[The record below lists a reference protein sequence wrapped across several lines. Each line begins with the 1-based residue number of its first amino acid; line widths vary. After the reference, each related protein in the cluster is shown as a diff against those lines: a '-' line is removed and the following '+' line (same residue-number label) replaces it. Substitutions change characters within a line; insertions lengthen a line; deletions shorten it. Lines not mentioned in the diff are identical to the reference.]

1 MNIVILDE
9 YLVCRGN
16 LDFEAL
22 RQFGEVVSYPATARG
37 EAAERIGDAEAVFL
51 NRVVIDREVLSRCP
65 NLRFIGITATGYN
78 MIDLEA
84 AGEFGVTVC
93 NVPAYSTEA
102 VAQLTFALLL
112 EIACGVSTLSAH
124 VHAGNWRSPLDP
136 FVAEHRSFELCGKT
150 MGIVGMGD
158 IGYRVAQLA
167 NAFGMDV
174 LGYRRHPDRSL
185 ERENLHFCDLDDLLE
200 RSDVV
205 SVHCPLTS
213 ETRGLIGERELAR
226 MKDGAV
232 LLNTSRGPVLN
243 EAAVAAALD
252 SGKLYA
258 AGLDV
263 LSSEPPKEDNPLARH
278 PRCVVT
284 PHVAWTP
291 RETRARLIGVCVEN
305 LRCFLEGRPQNV
317 VNQKA

>member
-1 MNIVILDE
+1 MKIVILDE

-22 RQFGEVVSYPATARG
+22 QQFGEVVSYPTTARG
-37 EAAERIGDAEAVFL
+37 EAAGRIGDAEAIFL

-84 AGEFGVTVC
+84 ADEYGVTVC

-124 VHAGNWRSPLDP
+124 VHAGNWQSPLDP
-136 FVAEHRSFELCGKT
+136 FVADHRSFELYGKT

-185 ERENLHFCDLDDLLE
+185 ERENLRFCDLDTLLE

-205 SVHCPLTS
+205 SVHCPLTN
-213 ETRGLIGERELAR
+213 ETRGLIGERELSR

-232 LLNTSRGPVLN
+232 LLNTSRGPVLD

-252 SGKLYA
+252 CGKLYA
-258 AGLDV
+258 AGVDV
-263 LSSEPPKEDNPLARH
+263 LSSEPPKADNPLARH

-305 LRCFLEGRPQNV
+305 LRRFLEGRPQNV